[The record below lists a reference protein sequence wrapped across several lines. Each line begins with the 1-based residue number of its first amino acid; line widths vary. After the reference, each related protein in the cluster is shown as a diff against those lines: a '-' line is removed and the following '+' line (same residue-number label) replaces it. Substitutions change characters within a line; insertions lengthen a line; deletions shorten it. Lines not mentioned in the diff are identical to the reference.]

1 MEHWT
6 CGICGKHTH
15 EVDYDY
21 LSGTDHLG
29 CVLEKENNKENQIEL
44 YEKKDAVKVT
54 YKKVNPT
61 ELVSENLE
69 YIVKALNQLKSG
81 EV

>member
-1 MEHWT
+1 MLDNLYDRL
-6 CGICGKHTH
+6 
-15 EVDYDY
+15 EVD
-21 LSGTDHLG
+21 
-29 CVLEKENNKENQIEL
+29 L
-44 YEKKDAVKVT
+44 YEKTLATKVS

>member
-1 MEHWT
+1 MNEEQLR
-6 CGICGKHTH
+6 IVDNIRNAVNDLYDKL
-15 EVDYDY
+15 EV
-21 LSGTDHLG
+21 
-29 CVLEKENNKENQIEL
+29 EL

-61 ELVSENLE
+61 ELVSDNLE
-69 YIVKALNQLKSG
+69 YIVKGLNQLKSG

>member
-1 MEHWT
+1 MNEEQLR
-6 CGICGKHTH
+6 IIDNIRNAVNDLYDKL
-15 EVDYDY
+15 EV
-21 LSGTDHLG
+21 
-29 CVLEKENNKENQIEL
+29 KL

-54 YKKVNPT
+54 YKEVNPT

-69 YIVKALNQLKSG
+69 YIVKGLNQLKSG

>member
-1 MEHWT
+1 MNEEQLR
-6 CGICGKHTH
+6 ILNNIRNAVDDLYDKL
-15 EVDYDY
+15 EV
-21 LSGTDHLG
+21 
-29 CVLEKENNKENQIEL
+29 EL
-44 YEKKDAVKVT
+44 YEKTTAVKVT

-69 YIVKALNQLKSG
+69 YIVKGLNQLKSG

>member
-1 MEHWT
+1 MNEEQLR
-6 CGICGKHTH
+6 ILDNIRNAVNDLYDKL
-15 EVDYDY
+15 EV
-21 LSGTDHLG
+21 
-29 CVLEKENNKENQIEL
+29 EL

-61 ELVSENLE
+61 ELVSDNLG
-69 YIVKALNQLKSG
+69 YIVKSLNQLKNG